1 MKKQGIYCIENVVSG
16 KKYIGS
22 SMNINKRFATHRSSL
37 KHNRHHCAYL
47 QRAVNKYGI
56 DQFKFHIIEETNF
69 NTRDQLQSLEQVY
82 IDSQDNLYN
91 VGSVGGGDNLTN
103 NPNRDDIILRT
114 SNTIRSNIKRMT
126 EKERKE
132 KWGHSGKLNGR
143 WKHGKSM
150 KVICPVCNT
159 NEKSAGAKTCM
170 RCQTYDRKGAKN
182 SFYGKTHSEETLK
195 ILRDKTPWTKGALP
209 EEQPYTKQYEI
220 TYPDGTSKT
229 VYGLKAIATEF
240 KTSIANV
247 ALTIERMAKQSL
259 PTKRSRFYQHLVRVV

>member
-1 MKKQGIYCIENVVSG
+1 MTQGIYSIENVVSG

-22 SMNINKRFATHRSSL
+22 SMNINKRFIAHRSSL

-56 DQFKFHIIEETNF
+56 DQFKFCVLEETNF
-69 NTRDQLQSLEQVY
+69 ATKDEVQALEQVY
-82 IDSQDNLYN
+82 INENDNLYN
-91 VGSVGGGDNLTN
+91 IGSVGGGDNLTN
-103 NPNRDDIILRT
+103 HPNKEDIVRRRT
-114 SNTIRSNIKRMT
+114 ETMLTNLELLSEEERSKRFEHSRGSSNGN
-126 EKERKE
+126 
-132 KWGHSGKLNGR
+132 
-143 WKHGKSM
+143 WKNGKSS
-150 KVICPVCNT
+150 KLCPVCNS
-159 NEKSAGAKTCM
+159 KKIAGSAKTCM
-170 RCQTYDRKGAKN
+170 ACQTYDRKGSNN

-195 ILRDKTPWTKGALP
+195 ILRNNESWAKGLSP
-209 EEQPYTKQYEI
+209 EDIPYTKQYEI